1 MATPA
6 SFGLAGIIGM
16 PVAHSRS
23 PVIHNHW
30 LAEHGLPGRY
40 VLLPVKP
47 ERLADAL
54 KGLVA
59 LGFRGCNVTT
69 PHKQAV
75 MPLLDHVDP
84 MATKIGAVNTI
95 VVEADGTLR
104 GFNNDGNGFVQGLRD
119 EKPDWR
125 ADDGPIV
132 VIGAGGAAR
141 AILVA
146 LAAQG
151 AKEIRL
157 CNRTRGTADA
167 LAAALGGP
175 ITVVPWAE
183 RGQALEGAST
193 LINATTQGSA
203 GKAPL
208 DLELHALPRDAIV
221 GDAIYVPPVTP
232 LLAAAKARGNRTV
245 NGLGMLLN
253 QARPAFQAW
262 FGVMPSITPALRQA
276 LAATF

>member
-1 MATPA
+1 MSTPP

-40 VLLPVKP
+40 VLLPVQP

-69 PHKQAV
+69 PHKQSV

-84 MATKIGAVNTI
+84 MATRIGAVNTI
-95 VVEADGTLR
+95 VVEPDGKLR
-104 GFNNDGNGFVQGLRD
+104 GFNNDGNGFVQSLRD

-125 ADDGPIV
+125 PDVGPIV
-132 VIGAGGAAR
+132 VVGAGGASR

-151 AKEIRL
+151 AKKIRL
-157 CNRTRGTADA
+157 INRTRETADQ
-167 LAAALGGP
+167 LASALGGP
-175 ITVVPWAE
+175 IEVVPWE
-183 RGQALEGAST
+183 RRTQALEGAAT

-203 GKAPL
+203 GKPALDLPL
-208 DLELHALPRDAIV
+208 DALPRDAIV
-221 GDAIYVPPVTP
+221 GDAIYVPPATP

-276 LAATF
+276 IQATF